1 MNILILGKNS
11 KLGIEFQKMLKKNDI
26 SFLATT
32 KFDLDLS
39 KKNSIENFFDKFNDF
54 THIINCAAYN
64 NVDNAE
70 IDVINMRKVNTE
82 AAIELSKYAKK
93 INAIYVSYSTDF
105 VFDGEKKTPYIE
117 TDIVNPLSEYGKSK
131 YDAEI
136 GIRQE
141 YNKIFLIRTSW
152 LFGIGGSNFITQI
165 IDLANSNNKINVVD
179 DQVSS
184 PTYTKDLVY
193 FSWELIKTNKFGLY
207 HITNS
212 GEASKH
218 DQAKYVLKKIKWN
231 GNLVKAKT
239 SDFNLMAKRAS
250 YSKLSNDKIE
260 RLLNK
265 KMANWKEAIDRY
277 LEELFLL

>member
-265 KMANWKEAIDRY
+265 KMTNWKEAIDRY